1 MNYAFIGDIHSQL
14 APLEQALAHCEANS
28 LTPIFLGD
36 LFDSRE
42 AQSDSVGVYRLVR
55 YWQEHRGAIVLRS
68 NHQDKFERWAR
79 GNKVQI
85 KGEFARTVDD
95 FAQAEVDAAEVLAWL
110 DSMPYGIV
118 FRDSRGREYRASHA
132 CFPSWLEIPEYEGV
146 HFVREVSRKERKWML
161 FGPQISGAVWPEQE
175 TRVLWWNKESDRS
188 WVRVAGHY
196 HAVHVSDRSLVLD
209 GGCGGSGREWPTTAH
224 TEAPR
229 LCLWDVERAQLTAF
243 PCRCCA

>member
-1 MNYAFIGDIHSQL
+1 MNYAFIGDIHSQI

-55 YWQEHRGAIVLRS
+55 YWQENRGAIVLRS
-68 NHQDKFERWAR
+68 NHQDKFERWAK
-79 GNKVQI
+79 GNKVQV

-95 FAQAEVDAAEVLAWL
+95 FAEAEVDAAEVLAWL
-110 DSMPYGIV
+110 DSMPYGVV

-132 CFPSWLEIPEYEGV
+132 CFPSWLKIPEYEGV
-146 HFVREVSRKERKWML
+146 HFVNEVSRKEKKWMIT
-161 FGPQISGAVWPEQE
+161 GPQIPGAVWPEQE
-175 TRVLWWNKESDRS
+175 TRVLWWNKESDRT

-196 HAVHVSDRSLVLD
+196 HAIHVSDRSLVLD
-209 GGCGGSGREWPTTAH
+209 GGCGGSSRGWPTSAH
-224 TEAPR
+224 AEAPR

-243 PCRCCA
+243 PCRCCG